1 MKRDYPPL
9 WRRRDYKEDASDDH
23 ESITYASL
31 LKQFSSKPEPKRWTT
46 ICKNSFVVGQEFAL
60 ACYVLARHRR
70 EKYNEQFQQLSDDW
84 CHLAWSLA
92 TILASLLIVVALKKF
107 QPTRRKSIRWLFH
120 PINLTARLTL
130 LAATLKIL
138 TNSLLSA
145 SIHTLAVAGFA
156 IHLLGCDYTFANGMT
171 VRSAESSS
179 SSSSKLSPPPTMS
192 SAAFFSTIL
201 LASQLQSHWNT
212 LVFISASVIVFS
224 LHPTIQYDVH
234 TKTPQMAPYF
244 VLVSIS
250 FIAMG
255 TWRLLESQR
264 EQLAYTGML
273 ITICLVAPSWK
284 CYLQHY
290 KVHIAGPWDIAHI
303 TIDA

>member
-9 WRRRDYKEDASDDH
+9 WRRRDSKEDASADH
-23 ESITYASL
+23 ESATYSSL

-46 ICKNSFVVGQEFAL
+46 ICKNSLVVGQEFSL

-70 EKYNEQFQQLSDDW
+70 EEYNEQFQQLSDDW
-84 CHLAWSLA
+84 SHQGWSLA
-92 TILASLLIVVALKKF
+92 KMLVSLLIVVTLKHF
-107 QPTRRKSIRWLFH
+107 QTTRRKSRRWLLD

-130 LAATLKIL
+130 LAATFKIL
-138 TNSLLSA
+138 TNSLLST

-192 SAAFFSTIL
+192 SAACFSTIL

-212 LVFISASVIVFS
+212 LVFVSASVIVFS

-234 TKTPQMAPYF
+234 TRTPQMAPYCKLAKKD
-244 VLVSIS
+244 VLC
-250 FIAMG
+250 MCDQND
-255 TWRLLESQR
+255 LLKHFATPYS
-264 EQLAYTGML
+264 AKSY
-273 ITICLVAPSWK
+273 
-284 CYLQHY
+284 
-290 KVHIAGPWDIAHI
+290 
-303 TIDA
+303 